1 MGKTLDCRVCFVGV
15 KGMRQREILSAGFI
29 TVLTVLL

>member
-1 MGKTLDCRVCFVGV
+1 MYWITGVCFVGV
-15 KGMRQREILSAGFI
+15 KGMHHVEIFSAYFI